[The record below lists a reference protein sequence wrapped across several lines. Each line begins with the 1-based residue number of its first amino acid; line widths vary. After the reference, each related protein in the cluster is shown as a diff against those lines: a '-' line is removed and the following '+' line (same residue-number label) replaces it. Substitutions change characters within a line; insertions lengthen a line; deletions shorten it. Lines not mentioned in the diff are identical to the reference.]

1 MPSGPRRVPMPPPPP
16 PPAPVKEK
24 LADTGKRPIS
34 RADTAPYSDQRPAV
48 SAAPAEIP
56 VVTITSSLRNRGPTT
71 KASQQL
77 LPALVGV
84 RMP

>member
-1 MPSGPRRVPMPPPPP
+1 MPPAP

-24 LADTGKRPIS
+24 LADTRKRPIRVS
-34 RADTAPYSDQRPAV
+34 RADTALYSDQRPAV

-84 RMP
+84 RVP